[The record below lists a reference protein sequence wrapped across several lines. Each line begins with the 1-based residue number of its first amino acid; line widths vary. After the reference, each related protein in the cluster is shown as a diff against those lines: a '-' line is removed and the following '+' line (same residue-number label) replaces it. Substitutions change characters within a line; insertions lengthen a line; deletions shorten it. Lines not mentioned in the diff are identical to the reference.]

1 MVLPSA
7 ERFSS
12 LACSVGNRVS
22 LASLIEQTPKQRLL
36 DRHLIYPIQDHHV
49 AKWHAAQ
56 CPDSSSRSGGTSV
69 LQRASA
75 TGQRG

>member
-36 DRHLIYPIQDHHV
+36 DRHLIHPIQDYHV
-49 AKWHAAQ
+49 AK
-56 CPDSSSRSGGTSV
+56 
-69 LQRASA
+69 
-75 TGQRG
+75 